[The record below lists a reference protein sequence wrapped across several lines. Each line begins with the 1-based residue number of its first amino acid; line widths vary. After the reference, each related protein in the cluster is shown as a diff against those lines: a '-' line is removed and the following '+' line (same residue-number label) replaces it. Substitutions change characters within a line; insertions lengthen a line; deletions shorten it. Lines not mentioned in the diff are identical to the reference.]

1 MSDQKPFDHAADYEG
16 EPAGIPDSEEPEVRV
31 TTEAPTRDI
40 RSERSPYPLI
50 DVGELKQPGMTIGE
64 RLAAIEESRLV
75 ARAALAR
82 IAEHADQI
90 AVSAEIQRQGV

>member
-1 MSDQKPFDHAADYEG
+1 MSDQKPFDHEADYEG

-31 TTEAPTRDI
+31 TNEAPTRAADTGPEI
-40 RSERSPYPLI
+40 
-50 DVGELKQPGMTIGE
+50 GELKQPGMTIGE

-82 IAEHADQI
+82 IAEHAEQI
-90 AVSAEIQRQGV
+90 VVVAEVQRRGV